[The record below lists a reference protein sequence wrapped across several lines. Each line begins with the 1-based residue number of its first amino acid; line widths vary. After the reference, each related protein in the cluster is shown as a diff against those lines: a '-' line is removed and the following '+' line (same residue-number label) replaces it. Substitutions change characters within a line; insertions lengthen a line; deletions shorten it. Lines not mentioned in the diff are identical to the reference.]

1 MNMESIANLLN
12 VPLVT
17 IGGTQTTIGTWL
29 AAIITVIVTLLAA
42 KLVRRGVQKFFQRL
56 DKADDFGNLGGIA
69 AQLTVWL
76 IGFEIALHLLG
87 IQLTTLL
94 AASGFLAL
102 GAGFAV
108 KNIVENFLSGGIL
121 KAENTIRPGDLIV
134 INDKWMYI
142 QRIGLRT
149 VRAKTYDGEDILI
162 PNSLVA
168 QSMVQN
174 LTRDNR
180 EHRIEIEVQVAYD
193 SDLKLVRTTLEQALE
208 SLEWRSQDHP
218 PHVYLSEFG
227 ESSVNYNLIVWIE
240 DANDSRGR
248 KSDLHEVIWWAL
260 KDADIT
266 IAYPQMHVHIDRKTV
281 A

>member
-1 MNMESIANLLN
+1 VAQRKKHNLPDPQLLPIMNMESIANLLKT
-12 VPLVT
+12 PLLN
-17 IGGTQTTIGTWL
+17 IGSTQTTIGTWL

-42 KLVRRGVQKFFQRL
+42 KLVRRGVQQFFQRL

-69 AQLTVWL
+69 AQLIVWL

-87 IQLTTLL
+87 IQLTALL

-108 KNIVENFLSGGIL
+108 KNIAENFLSGGIL
-121 KAENTIRPGDLIV
+121 KAENTIRPGDFIV

-180 EHRIEIEVQVAYD
+180 EHRIEIAVGVAYE
-193 SDLKLVRTTLEQALE
+193 SDLKLVRTTLEQTLD
-208 SLEWRSQDHP
+208 SLAWRSQGHP
-218 PHVYLSEFG
+218 PKVYLSEFG
-227 ESSVNYNLIVWIE
+227 DSCVNYNVALWIDNVNE
-240 DANDSRGR
+240 SRGR
-248 KSDLHEVIWWAL
+248 
-260 KDADIT
+260 
-266 IAYPQMHVHIDRKTV
+266 
-281 A
+281 